1 MDNIDTPSDMQV
13 LALSLLTTCDTIIH
27 KKLNNIVA
35 KGFWNK
41 IGKPFITR
49 SILETPD
56 GELQGDLNEMFKR
69 LKPHF
74 EKKGLKDMIDEANE
88 LSDIK
93 LDVLNNKT
101 FNEASKYF

>member
-1 MDNIDTPSDMQV
+1 MVNPTEMQI
-13 LALSLLTTCDTIIH
+13 LALSLLTTCDKIIH

-41 IGKPFITR
+41 MGKPFITK

-56 GELQGDLNEMFKR
+56 NELTDDLNEMFKR

-74 EKKGLKDMIDEANE
+74 DKKGLKDMIDEANE

>member
-1 MDNIDTPSDMQV
+1 M
-13 LALSLLTTCDTIIH
+13 
-27 KKLNNIVA
+27 A

-41 IGKPFITR
+41 MGKPFVTK

-56 GELQGDLNEMFKR
+56 SELQEDLNEMYKR

-74 EKKGLKDMIDEANE
+74 DKKDLKNMIDEANE

>member
-1 MDNIDTPSDMQV
+1 MTNPSDMQV
-13 LALSLLTTCDTIIH
+13 LALSLLSTCDKIIQ
-27 KKLNNIVA
+27 KKLFNIVA
-35 KGFWNK
+35 KGFWNRV
-41 IGKPFITR
+41 GKPFVTK

-56 GELQGDLNEMFKR
+56 KELQEDLNQMYKR

-74 EKKGLKDMIDEANE
+74 DKKELKNLIDEANE

>member
-1 MDNIDTPSDMQV
+1 MTNPTDMQI
-13 LALSLLTTCDTIIH
+13 LALSLLTTCDTIIQ
-27 KKLNNIVA
+27 KKLFNIVA

-41 IGKPFITR
+41 VGKPFVTK

-56 GELQGDLNEMFKR
+56 EELQHDLNEMYKR

-74 EKKGLKDMIDEANE
+74 DKKELKSLIDEANE